1 MNVARTAVL
10 TAAAAL
16 AVGAAVILGAQ
27 VDELAAAPSE
37 STSDAP
43 VSTPSN
49 DPGAPVRV
57 TIPAI
62 GVDAKLVSVGLK
74 ADGAMQTPKFGLAA
88 WYQQGPR
95 PGEPGP
101 AVLVAHV
108 DSKADGPDVF
118 YRLQELEPG
127 DRITVHYRDSS
138 KTFAVTGTEQAAKS
152 ALPTTRIWSS
162 TSDPV
167 LRLITCGG
175 AFDRVARSYLDN
187 VIVYADRLV

>member
-1 MNVARTAVL
+1 MNIARAAVL
-10 TAAAAL
+10 TAAAVV
-16 AVGAAVILGAQ
+16 AVGAAVVLGTQ
-27 VDELAAAPSE
+27 VDELAAAPAE
-37 STSDAP
+37 PTLDAP
-43 VSTPSN
+43 VSAPPG
-49 DPGAPVRV
+49 PGAPVRV

-62 GVDAKLVSVGLK
+62 GVDAKLTSVGLR
-74 ADGAMQTPKFGLAA
+74 ADGAMQTPRFGLAA
-88 WYQQGPR
+88 WYQPGPR

-108 DSKADGPDVF
+108 DSKANGPDVF

-127 DRITVHYRDSS
+127 DRITVHYPDSS
-138 KTFAVTGTEQAAKS
+138 KSFAVTGKEQAAKS
-152 ALPTTRIWSS
+152 ALPTTRIWNS

-175 AFDRVARSYLDN
+175 AFDRVAGSYLDN